1 LGETGVGLLLM
12 IPGMNETLRIN
23 GNAYITDHAPY
34 LEQVAHKGKAPKLA
48 IVVDV
53 QQVYFHCAKAF
64 IRSGLWRHETFMPR
78 SDMPTLGKIIL
89 EQIMGAGATE
99 EQVADVDATLVQD
112 IEENLYHK

>member
-1 LGETGVGLLLM
+1 
-12 IPGMNETLRIN
+12 
-23 GNAYITDHAPY
+23 
-34 LEQVAHKGKAPKLA
+34 
-48 IVVDV
+48 
-53 QQVYFHCAKAF
+53 
-64 IRSGLWRHETFMPR
+64 LWRHETFMPR